1 MKELFNI
8 SPHSTGDGFTMSL
21 KTGTIDVPDEYGGY
35 IISTGMGAGKT
46 ESIKSL
52 IRHKYD
58 SGILYCVDTKDEL
71 NKMYGWIVEELV
83 NDKSC
88 GLEYNDVMIVS
99 SDSES
104 QYQLSQYRDNP
115 EMLMTKKVILI
126 THVRFWTDLINYFLI
141 FNPYKSNNKEVEPFD
156 GDFEK
161 LMSRNELRRYA
172 VFDETPTF
180 IKPFVK
186 FDRSMLGVF
195 SKMDGEGK
203 ITCMDKDGI
212 SVFYDRFI
220 RNTELD
226 FFKDTYKINRI
237 KRDVVLGLIP
247 KYYGSW
253 MMEEDQEV
261 SITFNPVDICPDN
274 VGIRTHVLIFE
285 GAGDILFRGSSCFKL
300 LDVKEKYNTKTE
312 FKKVEFGLKR
322 KRPDEEKFNSFLDN
336 VAKIIDK
343 PSLIVCWKD
352 VNGNDEGPGVSSYA
366 EEVRKG
372 LLERGIGKDMFSVT
386 YYGASDTKS
395 TNQYRNMKQIILCG
409 DWSLPNTEAV
419 KIRAAYGTRT
429 DSQDLKDW
437 YFAQLIT
444 RIGIRKHVEGE
455 VYTVIYTD
463 DFDLRFIERMD
474 LYFNR
479 NKLTPRN
486 PILHE
491 DWRRKLDGM
500 KIRSNIKNEIM
511 VLAGSDCRMQEAI
524 IQGKEY
530 KREVTFSDLK
540 WLGITRSR
548 DEKDKYKALV
558 GSLKKIGISL
568 EIVPGTKNSGART
581 A

>member
-8 SPHSTGDGFTMSL
+8 TPHLTGDGFTMEL
-21 KTGTIDVPDEYGGY
+21 KTGVVDVPDENGGY

-141 FNPYKSNNKEVEPFD
+141 FNPDKGNNKEVEPFN

-161 LMSRNELRRYA
+161 LMARNDLRRYV

-180 IKPFVK
+180 IKPFVE

-212 SVFYDRFI
+212 SAFYDRFV
-220 RNTELD
+220 RNTKMD
-226 FFKDTYKINRI
+226 FFNGPYKINRI

-247 KYYGSW
+247 KYYDSW
-253 MMEEDQEV
+253 MMEEGREV

-274 VGIRTHVLIFE
+274 IGIKTHVLIFE

-372 LLERGIGKDMFSVT
+372 LLERGISKDMFSVT
-386 YYGASDTKS
+386 YYEASDTKS
-395 TNQYRNMKQIILCG
+395 TNQYRDMEQIILCG
-409 DWSLPNTEAV
+409 DWSLPNTEAA

-444 RIGIRKHVEGE
+444 RIGIRKHVGGE

-474 LYFNR
+474 SYFNR

-486 PILHE
+486 PAIHE
-491 DWRRKLDGM
+491 DWKIKLEGM
-500 KIRSNIKNEIM
+500 KIRKNIKNEIT

-524 IQGKEY
+524 TQGKEY

-568 EIVPGTKNSGART
+568 EIVPGTKNSGAKT

>member
-8 SPHSTGDGFTMSL
+8 CPHSTGDGFTMSL
-21 KTGTIDVPDEYGGY
+21 KTGTVDVPDECGGY

-46 ESIKSL
+46 ESIKNL
-52 IRHKYD
+52 VRQKYD
-58 SGILYCVDTKDEL
+58 KGIIYGVDTKDEL
-71 NKMYGWIVEELV
+71 KKMYCWIMEELV
-83 NDKSC
+83 KDGTC
-88 GLEYNDVMIVS
+88 GLGHDDVMIVS
-99 SDSES
+99 SDSEF
-104 QYQLSQYRDNP
+104 QGQLSQYRDNP

-141 FNPYKSNNKEVEPFD
+141 YNPKEGARPFD
-156 GDFEK
+156 GDFAK
-161 LMSRNELRRYA
+161 LMAREDLRKYV

-180 IKPFVK
+180 IKPFVE
-186 FDRSMLGVF
+186 FDWSILGAF
-195 SKMDGEGK
+195 SKTDSEGK
-203 ITCMDKDGI
+203 ITCMDKNGI
-212 SVFYDRFI
+212 MAFYDRFI
-220 RNTELD
+220 RGKGND
-226 FFKDTYKINRI
+226 FFNGKYKIDRI

-247 KYYGSW
+247 KYYDSW
-253 MMEEDQEV
+253 MMEEGREV

-274 VGIRTHVLIFE
+274 IGIKTHVLIFE

-322 KRPDEEKFNSFLDN
+322 NRLDEEKFNSFLDS

-352 VNGNDEGPGVSSYA
+352 VDGNDEGPGVSSYA
-366 EEVRKG
+366 EKVRDG
-372 LLERGIGKDMFSVT
+372 LLERNVDSGMFSVT
-386 YYGASDTKS
+386 YYGASDNKS
-395 TNQYRNMKQIILCG
+395 TNQYRDMKQIILCG
-409 DWSLPNTEAV
+409 DWSLPNTEAE
-419 KIRAAYGTRT
+419 KIRIAYGTNT

-437 YFAQLIT
+437 YFTQLIT

-474 LYFNR
+474 SYFNR

-486 PILHE
+486 PAIHE
-491 DWRRKLDGM
+491 DWKIKLEGM
-500 KIRSNIKNEIM
+500 KIRKNIKNEIT

-524 IQGKEY
+524 TQGKEY

-540 WLGITRSR
+540 WLGIIRSR

-568 EIVPGTKNSGART
+568 EIVPGTKKSGAKT

>member
-8 SPHSTGDGFTMSL
+8 CPHSTGDGFTMSL
-21 KTGTIDVPDEYGGY
+21 KTGTVDVPDECGGY

-46 ESIKSL
+46 ESIKNL
-52 IRHKYD
+52 VRQKYD
-58 SGILYCVDTKDEL
+58 KGIIYCVDTKDEL
-71 NKMYGWIVEELV
+71 KKMYCWIMEELV
-83 NDKSC
+83 KDGTC
-88 GLEYNDVMIVS
+88 GLGHDDVMIVS
-99 SDSES
+99 SDSEF
-104 QYQLSQYRDNP
+104 QGQLSQYRDNP

-141 FNPYKSNNKEVEPFD
+141 YNPKEGARPFD
-156 GDFEK
+156 GDFAK
-161 LMSRNELRRYA
+161 LMAREDLRKYV

-180 IKPFVK
+180 IKPFVE
-186 FDRSMLGVF
+186 FDWSILGAF
-195 SKMDGEGK
+195 SKTDSEGK
-203 ITCMDKDGI
+203 ITCMDKNGI
-212 SVFYDRFI
+212 MAFYDRFI
-220 RNTELD
+220 RGKGND
-226 FFKDTYKINRI
+226 FFNGKYKIDRI

-247 KYYGSW
+247 KYYDSW
-253 MMEEDQEV
+253 MMEEGREV

-274 VGIRTHVLIFE
+274 IGIKTHVLIFE

-322 KRPDEEKFNSFLDN
+322 NRLDEEKFNSFLDS

-352 VNGNDEGPGVSSYA
+352 VDGNDEGPGVSSYA
-366 EEVRKG
+366 EKVRDG
-372 LLERGIGKDMFSVT
+372 LLERNVDSGMFSVT
-386 YYGASDTKS
+386 YYGASDNKS
-395 TNQYRNMKQIILCG
+395 TNQYRDMKQIILCG
-409 DWSLPNTEAV
+409 DWSLPNTEAE
-419 KIRAAYGTRT
+419 KIRIAYGTNT

-437 YFAQLIT
+437 YFTQLIT

-474 LYFNR
+474 SYFNR

-486 PILHE
+486 PAIHE
-491 DWRRKLDGM
+491 DWKIKLEGM
-500 KIRSNIKNEIM
+500 KIRKNIKNEIT

-524 IQGKEY
+524 TQGKEY

-540 WLGITRSR
+540 WLGIIRSR

-568 EIVPGTKNSGART
+568 EIVPGTKKSGAKT